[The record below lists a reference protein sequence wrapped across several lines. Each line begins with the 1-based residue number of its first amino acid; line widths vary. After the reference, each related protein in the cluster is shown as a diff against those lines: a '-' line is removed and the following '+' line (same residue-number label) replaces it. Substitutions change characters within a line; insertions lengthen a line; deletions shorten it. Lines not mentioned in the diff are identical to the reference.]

1 MSRILSPLQSLQPLR
16 RIALLA
22 VLVALPLLQG
32 CVPIVVAGAATGVT
46 ASLDRRS
53 YGVQLED
60 SEIEVK
66 GTSEIKSKFGARA
79 SSSVT
84 SFNRWVLLTGRV
96 DSEETRTGI
105 EQAIRGIPNVRNVVN
120 DLVVVTPPVNSS
132 MQKYSNDTAI
142 TTLVKG
148 RLIDSKDVAA
158 NNIKVVTESNVVYLM
173 GLVTQKEA
181 DTAIEVARNT
191 RAVSKV
197 VHAFEIITPEQA
209 KQLDPPPP
217 KPDASG
223 TDGSRRDGGGTM

>member
-1 MSRILSPLQSLQPLR
+1 MSRILSPLQR
-16 RIALLA
+16 FGLLA
-22 VLVALPLLQG
+22 GLCVLPLLQG
-32 CVPIVVAGAATGVT
+32 CFPVVVAGAATGVT

-66 GTSEIKSKFGARA
+66 GASEIKSKYGARA
-79 SSSVT
+79 SASVT

-96 DSEETRTGI
+96 DSDEARSGI

-120 DLVVVTPPVNSS
+120 DLVVVAPPVNSS
-132 MQKYSNDTAI
+132 MQKYGNDTAI

-148 RLIDSKDVAA
+148 RLIDSKDVSA

-181 DTAIEVARNT
+181 DSAVEIARNT

-197 VHAFEIITPEQA
+197 VHAFEVITPEQA
-209 KQLDPPPP
+209 KRLDPPPP
-217 KPDASG
+217 KPDPSG
-223 TDGSRRDGGGTM
+223 TDGGRKDGGGTM